1 MLLENKVALVTGG
14 AMGLGEATAIQ
25 YARQGARVI
34 IADVNE
40 QAQQTATAIRAAGGE
55 ACFVPTDIASAAAVE
70 HLMGLV
76 REEFGRLDVLVNCA
90 AILLSPHVRVDQFE
104 EADWDRV
111 LEINLKGTFLCV
123 KHAVPLMEEK
133 GGIIFC
139 VASGAGISGASSSV
153 AYSASKG
160 GVQGLVFTLRHQL
173 EALNIR
179 VHVFLPPN
187 MGTPM
192 RVGAVG
198 EVAEREGR
206 SRAAAEAA
214 ERASLPAPDDTAAL
228 LAELASEAGER
239 YRDQMTLA
247 ASEFGIA

>member
-1 MLLENKVALVTGG
+1 M
-14 AMGLGEATAIQ
+14 
-25 YARQGARVI
+25 
-34 IADVNE
+34 
-40 QAQQTATAIRAAGGE
+40 
-55 ACFVPTDIASAAAVE
+55 PTDIACAVAVE
-70 HLMGLV
+70 RLMGVV

-104 EADWDRV
+104 EAAWDRV
-111 LEINLKGTFLCV
+111 VEINLKGTFLCV
-123 KHAVPLMEEK
+123 KYAVPLMEEK
-133 GGIIFC
+133 GGVIFC

-187 MGTPM
+187 MATPM

-198 EVAEREGR
+198 EMAARTGQ

-214 ERASLPAPDDTAAL
+214 ERANSSAPDETAAL
-228 LAELASEAGER
+228 LAELASEAGVR
-239 YRDQMTLA
+239 YKDQMTLA
-247 ASEFGIA
+247 ASEFGVA